1 MIVKLLWA
9 KCRLMDY
16 KNAFWVACTDDE
28 VISQIIP
35 QLDGNIERQIETIKL
50 NRGESKLDEN
60 SDELKYSN
68 FFLISADSSNIIS
81 YGWYMPYSGLWNA
94 ANPFRMIEKVI
105 IPNLN
110 YLKILEE
117 RLKNEGRL
125 NIEQSE
131 TF

>member
-1 MIVKLLWA
+1 MIAKLVWP

-50 NRGESKLDEN
+50 NRGESKIEENADEHKFN
-60 SDELKYSN
+60 N

-81 YGWYMPYSGLWNA
+81 YGWYMPHSGLWNA
-94 ANPFRMIEKVI
+94 VNPFRMIEKEI
-105 IPNLN
+105 ISNLN

-117 RLKNEGRL
+117 RLEKEGKL

>member
-1 MIVKLLWA
+1 MIVKLLWP

-35 QLDGNIERQIETIKL
+35 QLDGNIERQIEAIKF
-50 NRGESKLDEN
+50 NRGANNNKEYA
-60 SDELKYSN
+60 DELKYNN
-68 FFLISADSSNIIS
+68 FFLISADSANIIS

-94 ANPFRMIEKVI
+94 SNPFLMIEKMI

-117 RLKNEGRL
+117 RLEKEGRL
-125 NIEQSE
+125 NIEQC
-131 TF
+131 

>member
-1 MIVKLLWA
+1 
-9 KCRLMDY
+9 MDY

-60 SDELKYSN
+60 SDEVKYSN

-94 ANPFRMIEKVI
+94 ANPFRMIDKEI
-105 IPNLN
+105 MPNLN

-117 RLKNEGRL
+117 RLENEGRL
-125 NIEQSE
+125 NIETLS
-131 TF
+131 TM